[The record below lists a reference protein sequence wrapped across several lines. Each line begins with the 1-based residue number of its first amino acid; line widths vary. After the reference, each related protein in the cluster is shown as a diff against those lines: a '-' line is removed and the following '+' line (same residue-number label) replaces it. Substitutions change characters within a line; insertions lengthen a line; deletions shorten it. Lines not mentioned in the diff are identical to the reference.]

1 MSSLAERIAARKAEL
16 ASGGNVSERIALRRQ
31 AIEAERNADGTYGQ
45 PPEGFA
51 LDPNTGQMV
60 DVAARDRA
68 DKTRIAGHPVA
79 ARVQEAVQG
88 LPLIGEWA
96 DEAVGLVNP
105 AAAQDMRAMSDAME
119 RQHPV
124 QSAALNIGGG
134 IAGSLPYIGA
144 VAGTKAADWVGRGT
158 GMVSKSLRAGA
169 VAAPAAALEGASSFA
184 GRGETAKERAEGAG
198 IGALV
203 GGTLGAAIGVAAP
216 LIGRG
221 VTSIAKRIK
230 GLDVTTIADQ
240 FGVSPDA
247 ARMVKKALENDN
259 LAEASR
265 RLKVLGDDAM
275 LADAGDATGALLD
288 AGTATGGRALKVARG
303 AVDGRASKIGGELPA
318 RLDNILGR
326 PVGVRT
332 AAREISEKT
341 APVRAAAYNRAYSK
355 PIDYASDAG
364 RKIEGVLGRIPS
376 KTVRAAIEEANDA
389 MRAKGVQNLQILADI
404 ADDGAVTF
412 REMPN
417 VQQLDELKK
426 ALDNVGRMD
435 VDKFNRPT
443 AAGSRAKALARDLKN
458 ALADAVPEY
467 RVAVKIGGDKIQM
480 DQALDI
486 GRRILSKGT
495 TWEDVADVIGD
506 GLSREAKDAARQGL
520 REAIEETLSN
530 VKRTITDPKVD
541 AREAMALVKEMS
553 SRANFKKVSMI
564 LGEPRAKS
572 LLKELDRQAAAL
584 ELRATIA
591 ANSKTAIRTAIR
603 EEGQAEVAP
612 GLVRRTAGNMGN
624 PLDAAKEITQTIAG
638 IDVRSMTDAE
648 RKMFGEVA
656 ESLVKIKGDDAR
668 RALVAVRRAMA
679 GQPMKDEAAELIGRV
694 LTGASGV
701 GFYQTGKQPLRPQ

>member
-16 ASGGNVSERIALRRQ
+16 ANGGNVSERIALRRQ

-51 LDPNTGQMV
+51 LDPKTGQMV

-144 VAGTKAADWVGRGT
+144 VAGTKAADWVGRGA

-184 GRGETAKERAEGAG
+184 GRGETARERAEGAG

-303 AVDGRASKIGGELPA
+303 AVDGRASKIGGELPE

-426 ALDNVGRMD
+426 ALDNIGRAE

-443 AAGSRAKALARDLKN
+443 AAGSRAKALARDLKS

-530 VKRTITDPKVD
+530 VKRTITDSKVD
-541 AREAMALVKEMS
+541 ARESMALVKEMS

-584 ELRATIA
+584 ELRATIS
-591 ANSKTAIRTAIR
+591 ANSKTAIRTVIR

-656 ESLVKIKGDDAR
+656 ESLVRIKGDDAR

-694 LTGASGV
+694 ITGASGV

>member
-16 ASGGNVSERIALRRQ
+16 ANGGNVSERIALRRQ

-51 LDPNTGQMV
+51 LDPKTGQMV

-144 VAGTKAADWVGRGT
+144 VAGTKAADWVGRGA

-184 GRGETAKERAEGAG
+184 GRGETARERAEGAG

-303 AVDGRASKIGGELPA
+303 AVDGRASKIGGELPE

-443 AAGSRAKALARDLKN
+443 AAGSRAKALARDLKS

-530 VKRTITDPKVD
+530 VKRTITDSKVD
-541 AREAMALVKEMS
+541 ARESMALVKEMS

-584 ELRATIA
+584 ELRATIS
-591 ANSKTAIRTAIR
+591 ANSKTAIRTVIR

-656 ESLVKIKGDDAR
+656 ESLVRIKGDDAR

-694 LTGASGV
+694 ITGASGV

>member
-16 ASGGNVSERIALRRQ
+16 ANGGNVSERIALRRQ

-51 LDPNTGQMV
+51 LDPKTGQMV

-144 VAGTKAADWVGRGT
+144 VAGTKAADWVGRGA

-184 GRGETAKERAEGAG
+184 GRGETARERAEGAG

-230 GLDVTTIADQ
+230 GLDVTTLADQ

-303 AVDGRASKIGGELPA
+303 AVDGRASKIGGELPE

-443 AAGSRAKALARDLKN
+443 AAGSRAKALARDLKS

-530 VKRTITDPKVD
+530 VKRTITDSKVD
-541 AREAMALVKEMS
+541 ARESMALVKEMS

-584 ELRATIA
+584 ELRATIS
-591 ANSKTAIRTAIR
+591 ANSKTAIRTVIR

-656 ESLVKIKGDDAR
+656 ESLVRIKGDDAR

-694 LTGASGV
+694 ITGASGV